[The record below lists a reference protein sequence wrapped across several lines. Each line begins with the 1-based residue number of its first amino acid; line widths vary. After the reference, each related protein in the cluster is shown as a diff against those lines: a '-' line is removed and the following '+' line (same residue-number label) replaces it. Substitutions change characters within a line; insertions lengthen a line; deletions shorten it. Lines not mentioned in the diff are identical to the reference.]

1 MINIAYYT
9 DTSVA
14 GSLFLNNIAYYS
26 DTSAAGSLFLNNI
39 AYYTDT
45 SVVIKKDRTAY
56 LAGYPA
62 CQSRFPASKMFSE
75 SLIRT
80 HDSFRVH
87 EDYSTFETMS
97 LRIETIFKIF

>member
-39 AYYTDT
+39 GYYTNT

-87 EDYSTFETMS
+87 EDYPTFETMS
-97 LRIETIFKIF
+97 PRIKIIFNIF